1 MRAAAR
7 SVWARRS
14 VLLAVSALLLAG
26 NLAFFLWY
34 RSTTRQRQEALEN
47 RRAALEKEV
56 ESVESEA
63 ARLAR
68 QKEHLLQV
76 SETLDEFY
84 GHRVG
89 PRRETLAPLVDELHT
104 VLRRVGIST
113 TDISY
118 ASAPVKDLP
127 LTELKI
133 SFGFRNDYG
142 RFKRLLAAF
151 ESNRHWI
158 VVRQVGLTRDQDV
171 PGGVQVRMNLS
182 TYFLE
187 KEKPIVR
194 ASAGASTG
202 RLPQ

>member
-1 MRAAAR
+1 MRAAG
-7 SVWARRS
+7 SVWTRRAA
-14 VLLAVSALLLAG
+14 LLAVSALLLAG

-56 ESVESEA
+56 ESAESEA
-63 ARLAR
+63 ARLGR

-89 PRRETLAPLVDELHT
+89 PRRETLAPIVDELHS

-113 TDISY
+113 TDITYS
-118 ASAPVKDLP
+118 SAPVKDLP

-133 SFGFRNDYG
+133 AFGFRNDYG
-142 RFKRLLAAF
+142 RFKRLLGAF

-171 PGGVQVRMNLS
+171 PGGVQVHMELS

-194 ASAGASTG
+194 ASAGASPG
-202 RLPQ
+202 RLSQ